1 MNSNRSRERKIAKK
15 KLSMFLII
23 GSIVLVSLL
32 FQNHY
37 NVSAQSEETSL
48 IEIGDRYAI
57 VNWTCPSSSIY
68 HGFRIDYYDVALN
81 QSFTWSMVILNDTQ
95 DITLE
100 YFSQVNYSI
109 GDETFISQK
118 FQTSNFSIYLVDE
131 GAETIQTRITGL
143 EPTSLYSI
151 SLHLVNVSLTSDQGD
166 YLITTESE
174 VQYWESEQFET
185 LLSFDDNL
193 EYSKLATSLSLLV
206 IVIIFV
212 AIFFFIAKRDI
223 PFNKIAYIFIFPALL
238 ALVLLEVYPILYGI
252 FLSFTDY
259 SLQRG
264 ETPVLTGFD
273 NYAHIAENPQLP
285 ITFTTTLV
293 WSVLIIVAK
302 IILGFILAY
311 IIQYKVKRKKLWY
324 LMLYIPWAIP
334 SYIKILSWRTFIHGN
349 GSVSLF
355 NTLFGTN
362 FNLLTQPYATL
373 FIACFVEVWDSIPL
387 ITTLFLGGLS
397 SIPKEIND
405 LAEIDQISEGTKI
418 RKVIVPLIKPII
430 LPAIILEIIKT
441 FGSFNVAFLL
451 TKGYPLLSYGTSE
464 AGVIGATDLFST
476 FTFYMFYERRDIG
489 IAAAYSTIMS
499 LLTLFFVLVWLK
511 MSRGTQSTF
520 NPEKKKSVS
529 KNRSIIIVLFFLQA
543 IGYLVAGI
551 FGFRYFGI
559 YWNPYLNYILAG
571 LYFTMAIFCIVIKS
585 QVIKTVRYILLL
597 DLILALMQFF
607 FYQMWYAFNWNI
619 FIIVAEMYILSNI
632 QLSKIPFT
640 LPELLERVKT
650 VANNAVKKI
659 KNVLY
664 KIDQNLITLS
674 PLHVI
679 VTLQTIFIFLS
690 AFTIEANIWLVWLI
704 FGVYVT
710 VLCASLFSKIILK
723 TAIILQPLLWC
734 GFIFSNVPM
743 GWTVILSLLSLAY
756 ILGAAKIY
764 QKGIEFLNSKILKL
778 INYIAKPRFNSIL
791 FIVILLVT
799 LLPFWN
805 VFGIALSNI
814 GSLVP
819 IIFSPDNFSN
829 VGFSLLSTQEQ
840 VQLNFLNPLLI
851 FLGSAI
857 LCFGLTALADSDKSK
872 IQKLAKNIL
881 KPRNITIFLVTI
893 LLVTLLPLWNIFWI
907 AFSKGDSLVP
917 TSFFPDNPT
926 LENFTSLFT
935 QEQIHLNFLNSLL
948 ISLGS
953 ATLCVGLTSLAAYA
967 FSRYTFTG
975 KKEIMVG
982 VFTLKMFTGILTLIP
997 FFLIMYNMGLID
1009 SYFGIIL
1016 AYSTH
1021 TIPLALWVIKGYMD
1035 SIPKELDES
1044 ATLMGNSKFRV
1055 LRKIILPLAGPA
1067 IAITFLLSFLRTW
1080 NGFLLAFVL
1089 LQSPAKYTLPIKIFT
1104 FVGSIESSSPEWGLF
1119 AAASILVVIPLLI
1132 IFVFLRN
1139 YLLSGFGSSTNIR
1152 EI

>member
-1 MNSNRSRERKIAKK
+1 MDNNRNRKTKKSSN
-15 KLSMFLII
+15 KLSLFLVV
-23 GSIVLVSLL
+23 GSIILVSLL
-32 FQNHY
+32 FQNHP
-37 NVSAQSEETSL
+37 NVIAQSEETSL
-48 IEIGDRYAI
+48 IEIGDRYTV
-57 VNWTCPSSSIY
+57 VNWTCPESYSY
-68 HGFRIDYYDVALN
+68 HGFRIDYFDVTLN
-81 QSFTWSMVILNDTQ
+81 QTLTWSMVILNETQ
-95 DITLE
+95 ETTLE

-109 GDETFISQK
+109 GEETFVSQK
-118 FQTSNFSIYLVDE
+118 FQTTNFSIFIVDE
-131 GAETIQTRITGL
+131 SAETIQTKITGL
-143 EPTSLYSI
+143 EPTSFYSL
-151 SLHLVNVSLTSDQGD
+151 SLHLVNISLTFDQEN
-166 YLITTESE
+166 YFIKTESE
-174 VQYWESEQFET
+174 VLYWESEQFET
-185 LLSFDDNL
+185 LPSFEDNL

-206 IVIIFV
+206 IVIIFI
-212 AIFFFIAKRDI
+212 AIFFFIAKRDV
-223 PFNKIAYIFIFPALL
+223 PFNKIAYVFIFPALL
-238 ALVLLEVYPILYGI
+238 ALVLLEIYPILYGI

-302 IILGFILAY
+302 IVLGFILAY
-311 IIQYKVKRKKLWY
+311 VIQYKVKRKKLWY

-355 NTLFGTN
+355 NTLFGTSV
-362 FNLLTQPYATL
+362 NLLTQPYATL

-397 SIPKEIND
+397 SIPKELND
-405 LAEIDQISEGTKI
+405 IAEIDQISEGTKI
-418 RKVIVPLIKPII
+418 RKVIIPLIKPII

-476 FTFYMFYERRDIG
+476 FTFYMFYERREIG

-511 MSRGTQSTF
+511 MSRGTRSTF

-529 KNRSIIIVLFFLQA
+529 RNRSLIIVLFFFQA
-543 IGYLVAGI
+543 IGYLLAGI

-571 LYFTMAIFCIVIKS
+571 LYFAMAIFCIVIKS
-585 QVIKTVRYILLL
+585 QVLKTVKYILLF
-597 DLILALMQFF
+597 DLILSLTQFF

-619 FIIVAEMYILSNI
+619 FIIVAELYILSNI
-632 QLSKIPFT
+632 QLSKIPIT

-650 VANNAVKKI
+650 VAKNAVNNIKK
-659 KNVLY
+659 VLY

-679 VTLQTIFIFLS
+679 IALQTIFIFLS
-690 AFTIEANIWLVWLI
+690 AFTLEANIWLVWLI
-704 FGVYVT
+704 FGVYVAG
-710 VLCASLFSKIILK
+710 LCASLFSKFIFK
-723 TAIILQPLLWC
+723 TTIILQPLLWC
-734 GFIFSNVPM
+734 GLIFSKVPV

-756 ILGAAKIY
+756 ILGTTKIY
-764 QKGIEFLNSKILKL
+764 QEGIEFENSKIQKL
-778 INYIAKPRFNSIL
+778 VSYIAKPRNY
-791 FIVILLVT
+791 
-799 LLPFWN
+799 
-805 VFGIALSNI
+805 
-814 GSLVP
+814 
-819 IIFSPDNFSN
+819 
-829 VGFSLLSTQEQ
+829 
-840 VQLNFLNPLLI
+840 
-851 FLGSAI
+851 
-857 LCFGLTALADSDKSK
+857 
-872 IQKLAKNIL
+872 
-881 KPRNITIFLVTI
+881 TIFLVSI

-907 AFSKGDSLVP
+907 AFSKGDNLVP

-926 LENFTSLFT
+926 LENFALLFT
-935 QEQIHLNFLNSLL
+935 QEQIHFNFLNSLL

-953 ATLCVGLTSLAAYA
+953 ATLCVGLTTLAAYA

-997 FFLIMYNMGLID
+997 FYLIMYNLGLID

-1044 ATLMGNSKFRV
+1044 ATMMGNSKFRV

-1067 IAITFLLSFLRTW
+1067 IAITFLLNFLRTW

-1089 LQSPAKYTLPIKIFT
+1089 LQSPSKYTLPIKIFT
-1104 FVGSIESSSPEWGLF
+1104 FVGSIESSSPQWGLF
-1119 AAASILVVIPLLI
+1119 AAASIIIVIPLLI

-1139 YLLSGFGSSTNIR
+1139 YLLSGFDNSSNIR